1 MTVKAQICC
10 NRAAETGFWGNGGT
24 GRVRRTP
31 AAVTVGPDHGWI
43 QAAGWLRETTQSRN
57 QAPTA
62 QPHR

>member
-10 NRAAETGFWGNGGT
+10 NRAAETSFRGNGGT
-24 GRVRRTP
+24 GEDRRTP
-31 AAVTVGPDHGWI
+31 GASTAGPVHGPV